1 MMTFEEF
8 KALAMNPPYTYEPA
22 VYRIDVFRIQESD
35 NGKSYFSINPEEDI
49 RESLSRIDDISET
62 FADADERE
70 YYPTYQVCKPES
82 FILPTFEDARHFIQ
96 SGRISNDD
104 YRSIF
109 CIHVYELPFGKD
121 VISDLCKREWVFDG
135 ECNFINQ
142 SVCSSLL
149 EDLDTQEGYFW
160 GRPKE
165 SIRFRPGDIVEVH
178 DREKDSVSL
187 AVVVSLRNTIEYCW
201 KEYLNVGAECGCE
214 GVGEDNALENYWQY
228 ACDDCYEVI
237 DFSGVQS
244 YPCTTDVYSPRFPIS
259 DDIRS
264 VVDNIVVSKTAS
276 FGC

>member
-22 VYRIDVFRIQESD
+22 VYRIDVFRIKEPD
-35 NGKSYFSINPEEDI
+35 NGKSCFSINPGEDI
-49 RESLSRIDDISET
+49 RESLSRIDDIPET
-62 FADADERE
+62 FADVDYRE
-70 YYPTYQVCKPES
+70 YYPTYQVCKSES

-104 YRSIF
+104 YRPIY

-121 VISDLCKREWVFDG
+121 VIFD
-135 ECNFINQ
+135 Q
-142 SVCSSLL
+142 SACSSLL
-149 EDLDTQEGYFW
+149 EDLDKPEGHFW

-165 SIRFRPGDIVEVH
+165 SIRFKPGDIVEVH
-178 DREKDSVSL
+178 DREKDSVCL

-201 KEYLNVGAECGCE
+201 KEYLNVVAECECE

-228 ACDDCYEVI
+228 ACDDWYEVI
-237 DFSGVQS
+237 DFSSVQS
-244 YPCTTDVYSPRFPIS
+244 YPCTTDVYSPRFPIP
-259 DDIRS
+259 DNIRS
-264 VVDNIVVSKTAS
+264 VFDNIVVSKPAS